1 MIKSGFQ
8 NLLIIS
14 LWNNKTFTTFTPE
27 STTNNLPLCVNYCKK
42 KLRTMTT
49 KDKANENLHTAVED
63 IRRERAKTRPGVKE
77 LTMYGSKPVQTIAQ
91 ALVEAYK
98 YSTENLFELYEFL
111 FIQANG
117 YIQHGH
123 IVEACNMLCWSFY
136 DRKDEGSSAIFSD
149 LYYTAKDY
157 YFDAYGKNELA
168 VRYYLD
174 NLD

>member
-1 MIKSGFQ
+1 
-8 NLLIIS
+8 
-14 LWNNKTFTTFTPE
+14 
-27 STTNNLPLCVNYCKK
+27 
-42 KLRTMTT
+42 MTT
-49 KDKANENLHTAVED
+49 KDKANENLHTAVEA
-63 IRRERAKTRPGVKE
+63 IRRERAKTRPEVTQIT
-77 LTMYGSKPVQTIAQ
+77 LYGSDKVKTIAQ
-91 ALVEAYK
+91 AMVEAYK

-111 FIQANG
+111 YAVSNG
-117 YIQHGH
+117 YIQHGR

-168 VRYYLD
+168 VRYYMD